1 MTRLTRKTRMMKS
14 SIWLA
19 RAAFFPL
26 LFVVS
31 CYGVEIDHT
40 QDSDGRPG
48 AESDSRG
55 PNGGRLLRSGSFELE
70 IGIFERGVPPEYR
83 AWAKLDGQPLDPSQ
97 IDLQLELT
105 RLGGRV
111 ERIAFDPRDDYL
123 VSRGPIAEPHSFEVS
138 IEARQGEARH
148 AWSFESYE
156 GRTRIDPAMADSLG
170 VATEL
175 AGGAALVEVVTV
187 YGRVRANPERVR
199 KLRARFE
206 GVLHRVHAR
215 VGDRVKKGDPLL
227 TIESNESLNRYTI
240 KAPIAG
246 VVTQRDANA
255 GEQTDG
261 RLLMTLTDTSSVWVD
276 LAVFPVD
283 RSRVVPDLPV
293 SITPALGGQPVEGVI
308 AMIET
313 DADPHDQSVIARVEL
328 EGAGPQLLPGTFV
341 TAEVKAGE
349 YRVPLAVR
357 RTAVQSFREH
367 QVVYALVGAVYEVR
381 MLELGRAAGDWVE
394 VLDGLA
400 PGDRYVTR
408 NSHLI
413 KADIEKLGASHD
425 H

>member
-1 MTRLTRKTRMMKS
+1 MMKS
-14 SIWLA
+14 TAWLV
-19 RAAFFPL
+19 RAALIPL
-26 LFVVS
+26 LCVVS
-31 CYGVEIDHT
+31 CYDVEIDHT
-40 QDSDGRPG
+40 QDSDGRHG
-48 AESDSRG
+48 AESESPG

-111 ERIAFDPRDDYL
+111 DRIAFDPRDDYL
-123 VSRGPIAEPHSFEVS
+123 VSRRPIAEPHSFEVS
-138 IEARQGEARH
+138 IEARHGEADH

-175 AGGAALVEVVTV
+175 VGGAALVEIVTV

-199 KLRARFE
+199 KVRARFE
-206 GVLHRVHAR
+206 GVLHSVHAR
-215 VGDRVKKGDPLL
+215 VGDRVKEGDPLL

-240 KAPIAG
+240 KAPIAA

-276 LAVFPVD
+276 LAVFPVE
-283 RSRVVPDLPV
+283 RSRVALGLPV
-293 SITPALGGQPVEGVI
+293 SITPALGGHTVEGVI

-313 DADPHDQSVIARVEL
+313 EADPRDQSVIARVEL
-328 EGAGPQLLPGTFV
+328 EGASPQLLPGTFV

-357 RTAVQSFREH
+357 RTAIQSFREH
-367 QVVYALVGAVYEVR
+367 RVVYALVGAVYEVR

-394 VLDGLA
+394 VLGGLA
-400 PGDRYVTR
+400 PGERYVTR

-413 KADIEKLGASHD
+413 KADIEKSGAIHD